1 MSSNIRLTR
10 KCQFCG
16 KQFIA
21 KTTVTKN
28 CSDYCAKRAYKRR
41 LKEQKITT
49 SELETGAT
57 FHVIE
62 NNLHEKAYLSIQE
75 ASILFGISTRT
86 IRRMIESKKLP
97 IIRFN
102 SRIILQKKELLEKM
116 KIFLNI
122 SISRF
127 HKGGF

>member
-1 MSSNIRLTR
+1 MSSNIRITR
-10 KCQFCG
+10 KCQYCG
-16 KQFIA
+16 KQFVA

-57 FHVIE
+57 FQVIE
-62 NNLHEKAYLSIQE
+62 NNLHEKAYLSIKE
-75 ASILFGISTRT
+75 ASVLFGVSEKT
-86 IRRMIESKKLP
+86 IRRMIVSKKLP

-102 SRIILQKKELLEKM
+102 RRIVIQKKESLEEL
-116 KIFLNI
+116 KIF
-122 SISRF
+122 
-127 HKGGF
+127 

>member
-1 MSSNIRLTR
+1 MSSNIRITR
-10 KCQFCG
+10 KCQYCG

-57 FHVIE
+57 FHSVCD
-62 NNLHEKAYLSIQE
+62 NLHEKLYLSVKE
-75 ASILFGISTRT
+75 TSRLYGVSEKTL
-86 IRRMIESKKLP
+86 RRMIALKRLP
-97 IIRFN
+97 SIRFN
-102 SRIILQKKELLEKM
+102 RRIILLNKEIKE
-116 KIFLNI
+116 FLRI
-122 SISRF
+122 L
-127 HKGGF
+127 